1 MAFWAVFL
9 VKSVC
14 FSMHSNSFYCKIFSL
29 PPWPRHAATCIGTVP
44 PAPRASCRGSSQWCS
59 PGSECPDIPSSYTKQ
74 YRKSS
79 ETLMNICTWSSIMCP
94 VWVSLVTLVL
104 FLSRGKTKEMIML
117 RFSTLL
123 IADTVLISLWI
134 LASFLT
140 NNCEISFKMIPH
152 LKEAMS
158 FIDNPMIK
166 LIRTMDIIIMKRRKT
181 ILMTRVLFPVSTR
194 LA

>member
-1 MAFWAVFL
+1 M
-9 VKSVC
+9 
-14 FSMHSNSFYCKIFSL
+14 
-29 PPWPRHAATCIGTVP
+29 
-44 PAPRASCRGSSQWCS
+44 
-59 PGSECPDIPSSYTKQ
+59 
-74 YRKSS
+74 
-79 ETLMNICTWSSIMCP
+79 
-94 VWVSLVTLVL
+94 